1 MKTNLISQ
9 RLVDDIKKNVNPRIS
24 AKTIEQ
30 VLQKYIDLDQ
40 KKHDRLNSPEEVYKR
55 YKHLAYESNELV
67 IIAALNLRM
76 EVTHDEIVYRGHK
89 DSVEL
94 DPVDLLKVPISNH
107 EKNFIMVHNH
117 PSGYSELSDNDIKMA
132 DIIQKLSRDMKMNFV
147 DSITIAKDGYEST
160 RSTYGTIWKH
170 SQEIEY

>member
-9 RLVDDIKKNVNPRIS
+9 RLVDEVKKDVNPRIS

-30 VLQKYIDLDQ
+30 VLQKYIDLEQ
-40 KKHDRLNSPEEVYKR
+40 KKHDRVNSPEEVYKR

-76 EVTHDEIVYRGHK
+76 EVTHDEIIYRGLK
-89 DSVEL
+89 DSVAI
-94 DPVDLLKVPISNH
+94 DPVDLLNVPISNH

-117 PSGYSELSDNDIKMA
+117 PSGYSELSDNDIILAGEIQKMA
-132 DIIQKLSRDMKMNFV
+132 TSMKMNFV
-147 DSITIAKDGYEST
+147 DSITIAKDGYVST
-160 RSTYGTIWKH
+160 RAKYGTIWRN
-170 SQEIEY
+170 SQELEY

>member
-9 RLVDDIKKNVNPRIS
+9 RLVDEVKKDVNPRIS
-24 AKTIEQ
+24 TKTIEQ
-30 VLQKYIDLDQ
+30 VLQKYIDLEQ
-40 KKHDRLNSPEEVYKR
+40 KKHDIVNSPEEVYKR

-76 EVTHDEIVYRGHK
+76 EITHDEIIYRGHK
-89 DSVEL
+89 DSVAI
-94 DPVDLLKVPISNH
+94 DPVDLLKVPISSH

-117 PSGYSELSDNDIKMA
+117 PSGYSALSDDDIKMA
-132 DIIQKLSRDMKMNFV
+132 DVIQKLSRDMKMNFV
-147 DSITIAKDGYEST
+147 DSITVAKDGYVST
-160 RSTYGTIWKH
+160 RANYGTIWKH

>member
-9 RLVDDIKKNVNPRIS
+9 RLIDDVKKDVNPRIS
-24 AKTIEQ
+24 TKTVEQ
-30 VLQKYIDLDQ
+30 VLQKYIDLEQ
-40 KKHDRLNSPEEVYKR
+40 KKHDRVNSPEEVYRR

-76 EVTHDEIVYRGHK
+76 EVTHDEIVYRGNK

-107 EKNFIMVHNH
+107 EKSFIMVHNH
-117 PSGYSELSDNDIKMA
+117 PSGYSELSDSDIKTA
-132 DIIQKLSRDMKMNFV
+132 AAIQTLSTNMNMNFV